1 MKTTLSVRDFTIIAR
16 LLDKE
21 MGKIRYEV
29 ERELHYDRE
38 TESYRDVLPDELDY
52 QLLHHQGYQELNHLL
67 VSLGNL
73 QVEVH
78 TPDVVVEDN

>member
-1 MKTTLSVRDFTIIAR
+1 MKTTLSVKDFTIIVR

-21 MGKIRYEV
+21 MEKIRYGV
-29 ERELHYDRE
+29 EQGLRYDIE

-52 QLLHHQGYQELNHLL
+52 QLLHHPAYQELKHLSD
-67 VSLGNL
+67 SLGNL

-78 TPDVVVEDN
+78 TPDVVVKED